1 MNWIHHRLITKEVKV
16 GDLGIGGKN
25 PIRIQSMTNENTLDT
40 DAVVKQTI
48 ELVNAECELVR
59 ITAPG
64 IAEAENLKTIKK
76 KLRSMGYPVPLIA
89 DIHFSAKAAEIAARY
104 VEKVRINPGNY
115 ADKKQFKQIDYTDLE
130 YNFELERISERIK
143 PLIEICK
150 QEATAM
156 RIGVNHGSLSDRI
169 ISRYGDTP
177 MGMAM
182 SALEYAEI
190 CLSLGY
196 NNLVF
201 SMKSSDVKVM
211 IYSTR
216 LLVNLFHQ
224 KGMNF
229 PIHVGVTEAGA
240 GEDGRIRSAA
250 GIGALLSEGIGDT
263 IRVSLTESPTSEIPV
278 AQQIIHP
285 FSLGVTKFVDTP
297 LFVKPIYP
305 NHNPFEYSLRT
316 PHFFSERAVIISNY
330 TPIRDEDLSL
340 EAIHDFLKIEISAS
354 MPSPLKRTKAT
365 TPIILSSDS
374 EVPIQQVKDF
384 IRTHLSGNT
393 QPLIIKRNYPSYSI
407 QQVALHAAADIGALT
422 ADGLVNGIYLK
433 SDSVSAQECYNL
445 SLDIFQACGLRY
457 YKTEIISCPSC
468 GRTNYDIE
476 TLLQQVK
483 QRLSGFEG
491 LKIAVMGCVVN
502 GPGEMSDADY
512 GLVGAGEG
520 KLWLYKGKT
529 PVVKNIPQSEA
540 ADRLLAYI
548 KADYLKESPDKNYL
562 Q

>member
-1 MNWIHHRLITKEVKV
+1 MNFVHQRFITQEVKV
-16 GDLGIGGKN
+16 GEVGIGGKN
-25 PIRIQSMTNENTLDT
+25 PIRIQSMTNVNTLNT
-40 DAVVKQTI
+40 EAVVKQTLD
-48 ELVNAECELVR
+48 LVKVGCELVR

-64 IAEAENLKTIKK
+64 LAEAENLKKIKHQ
-76 KLRSMGYPVPLIA
+76 LLSMGQRVPLIA

-115 ADKKQFKQIDYTDLE
+115 ADKKQFKQIEYSDLE
-130 YNFELERISERIK
+130 YNLELERISERIK

-150 QEATAM
+150 QEGTAM

-177 MGMAM
+177 TGMAM

-196 NNLVF
+196 RNLVF
-201 SMKSSDVKVM
+201 SMKSSNVKVM

-216 LLVNLFHQ
+216 LLVNLFYQ
-224 KGMNF
+224 KGLNF
-229 PIHVGVTEAGA
+229 PIHIGVTEAGA

-263 IRVSLTESPTSEIPV
+263 IRVSLTESPTAEIPV
-278 AQQIIHP
+278 AQQIIQP
-285 FSLGVTKFVDTP
+285 YPLDFTEFVDVP
-297 LFVKPIYP
+297 LFANPLYP

-316 PHFFSERAVIISNY
+316 PNFFSSKAVIISNNI
-330 TPIRDEDLSL
+330 PIRDEDLPL
-340 EAIHDFLKIEISAS
+340 EAICDFPILEIGSAEELPIQANS
-354 MPSPLKRTKAT
+354 T
-365 TPIILSSDS
+365 TPIVLSSTS
-374 EVPIQQVKDF
+374 EIPIQQVKNQ
-384 IRTHLSGNT
+384 IRTHLFDNN
-393 QPLIIKRNYPSYSI
+393 QPLVIKRDYLSYS
-407 QQVALHAAADIGALT
+407 QPQVAIQAAADIGALA
-422 ADGLVNGIYLK
+422 ADGLLNGVLIK
-433 SDSVSAQECYNL
+433 SDAMSANDCYNL
-445 SLDIFQACGLRY
+445 SLEIFQACGLRY

-483 QRLSGFEG
+483 QQLSSFEG

-512 GLVGAGEG
+512 GLVGAGENTV
-520 KLWLYKGKT
+520 WLYKGKT
-529 PVVKNIPQSEA
+529 PVIKHIPQAEA
-540 ADRLLAYI
+540 ADVLLEYI
-548 KADYLKESPDKNYL
+548 KKDYL
-562 Q
+562 QH

>member
-1 MNWIHHRLITKEVKV
+1 MNWIHQRLITKEVKV

-25 PIRIQSMTNENTLDT
+25 PIRVQSMTNVNTLNT

-104 VEKVRINPGNY
+104 VEKIRINPGNY
-115 ADKKQFKQIDYTDLE
+115 ADKKQFKQLEYTDLE

-150 QEATAM
+150 QEGTAM

-182 SALEYAEI
+182 SALEYAEV

-196 NNLVF
+196 DNLVF

-229 PIHVGVTEAGA
+229 PIHIGVTEAGA
-240 GEDGRIRSAA
+240 GADGRIRSAA

-263 IRVSLTESPTSEIPV
+263 IRVSLTENPISEIPV

-316 PHFFSERAVIISNY
+316 PHFFSARAVIVSNN
-330 TPIRDEDLSL
+330 TLIRNEDLSP
-340 EAIHDFLKIEISAS
+340 EAIHNFSKIEINSDVEDT
-354 MPSPLKRTKAT
+354 LKEGKAT
-365 TPIILSSDS
+365 TPLILSSNS
-374 EVPIQQVKDF
+374 KIPIQQVKDYV
-384 IRTHLSGNT
+384 RTHLFGST
-393 QPLIIKRNYPSYSI
+393 QPLIFKRDYSSYSAAHTSI
-407 QQVALHAAADIGALT
+407 YAAADMGALA
-422 ADGLVNGIYLK
+422 ADGLINGIYIQN
-433 SDSVSAQECYNL
+433 DSISGEECYNL
-445 SLDIFQACGLRY
+445 SLDILQACGLRC

-476 TLLQQVK
+476 GLLQQVK

-520 KLWLYKGKT
+520 KLWLYKGKV
-529 PVVKNIPQSEA
+529 PIIKNIPQSEA

-548 KADYLKESPDKNYL
+548 KEDYLKELSDKN
-562 Q
+562 